1 MTKKLERDDREVL
14 EAKLKKYREDP
25 DSTLVA
31 DNLNKDE
38 TKEPDIESQAS
49 KVQTLIDEYGNIVTL
64 ADEIATI
71 IETRAK
77 DVKVTFNPDQDITL
91 RDSIRRVFG
100 LDTDVVTY
108 AMYKECLQL
117 KEELAKEDREA
128 LKET

>member
-1 MTKKLERDDREVL
+1 MTKKLDRDDREVL
-14 EAKLKKYREDP
+14 EAQLKKHREDP
-25 DSTLVA
+25 DSTLVV

-49 KVQTLIDEYGNIVTL
+49 KVQDLIDEYGNIITL

-71 IETRAK
+71 IETRSK
-77 DVKVTFNPDQDITL
+77 DVKVSFNPDQDITL

-100 LDTDVVTY
+100 LDTDVVEY
-108 AMYKECLQL
+108 WMYKECLEL
-117 KEELAKEDREA
+117 KEGLAKEDREA

>member
-1 MTKKLERDDREVL
+1 MTKQLDRDDREVL

>member
-1 MTKKLERDDREVL
+1 MTKKLDRDDREVL
-14 EAKLKKYREDP
+14 EAQLKKHREDP

-49 KVQTLIDEYGNIVTL
+49 KVQDLIDEYGNIITL

-71 IETRAK
+71 IETRSK
-77 DVKVTFNPDQDITL
+77 DVKVSFNPDQDITL

-100 LDTDVVTY
+100 LDTDVVEY
-108 AMYKECLQL
+108 WMYKECLEL
-117 KEELAKEDREA
+117 KEGLAKEDREA